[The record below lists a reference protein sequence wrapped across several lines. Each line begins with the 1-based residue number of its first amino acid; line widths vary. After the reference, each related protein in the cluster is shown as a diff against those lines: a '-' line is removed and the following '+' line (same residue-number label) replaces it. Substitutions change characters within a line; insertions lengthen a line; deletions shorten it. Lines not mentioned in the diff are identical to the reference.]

1 MPHSNAHSTE
11 QSILPLQAKHD
22 AGLGA
27 VARLGVIVLQTDQ
40 TIEHEL
46 RSLLSIDG
54 VAWYHARIPNAMH
67 VSAETL
73 AQMATDL
80 PAAAKLLPSDFDF
93 DALAY
98 ACTSGALVIGEEA
111 VAELVQETHTN
122 KPVTNPLT
130 ACKAAFDALGLKK
143 IGFLTPYSPQVS
155 QAMRDHLAAAG
166 YNLVTTASFYE
177 DDDFKVGRISPDSI
191 CAAMKTM
198 VAEHEL
204 DGIFVACTSLRVADL
219 IVKAEAELGV
229 AITSSN
235 HALAWH
241 LLRLAGHHQP
251 IAGRGA
257 LWEV

>member
-1 MPHSNAHSTE
+1 MPHSNAHSSE
-11 QSILPLQAKHD
+11 QTILPLQASHD
-22 AGLGA
+22 AGLGDL
-27 VARLGVIVLQTDQ
+27 ARLGVIVLQTDQ

-46 RSLLSIDG
+46 RSLLAIDG
-54 VAWYHARIPNAMH
+54 VAWYHSRIPNAMH

-98 ACTSGALVIGEEA
+98 ACTSGALVIGEDA
-111 VAELVQETHTN
+111 VAELVQQTHAN
-122 KPVTNPLT
+122 KPVTNPLS
-130 ACKAAFDALGLKK
+130 ACKAAFDALGLQK
-143 IGFLTPYSPQVS
+143 IGFLTPYSPEVS

-177 DDDFKVGRISPDSI
+177 DDDFKVGRISPESI
-191 CAAMKTM
+191 HSALKAM
-198 VAEHEL
+198 VAEHDL

-241 LLRLAGHHQP
+241 LLRLAGYKQAV
-251 IAGRGA
+251 AGRGA

>member
-1 MPHSNAHSTE
+1 MPHVNAQTIE
-11 QSILPLQAKHD
+11 QSILPLQANHD

-46 RSLLSIDG
+46 RSLLAIDG
-54 VAWYHARIPNAMH
+54 VAWYHSRIPNAMH

-73 AQMATDL
+73 AQMASDL
-80 PAAAKLLPSDFDF
+80 PTAASLLPRDFDF
-93 DALAY
+93 DGLAY
-98 ACTSGALVIGEEA
+98 ACTSGALVIGEDA
-111 VAELVQETHTN
+111 VAELVQRAHTN
-122 KPVTNPLT
+122 APVTNPLS
-130 ACKAAFDALGLKK
+130 ACKAAFDALGLQK

-177 DDDFKVGRISPDSI
+177 DDDFKVGRISPESI
-191 CAAMKTM
+191 YTAMKTM
-198 VAEHEL
+198 VAEHDL

-219 IVKAEAELGV
+219 IVKAEDELGV

-241 LLRLAGHHQP
+241 LLRLAGYKQP